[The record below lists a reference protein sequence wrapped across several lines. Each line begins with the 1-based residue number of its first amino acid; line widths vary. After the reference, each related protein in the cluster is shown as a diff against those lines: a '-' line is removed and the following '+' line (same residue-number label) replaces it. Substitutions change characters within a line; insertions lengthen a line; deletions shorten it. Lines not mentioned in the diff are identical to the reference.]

1 MTTRHVTIAAVGAAA
16 LVLPATAAQA
26 DIGSINP
33 ASGPVGTTVVVSG
46 NCPIGNEPHRAYASL
61 GRGTHTYSSGVDPVL
76 DWLSFGLG
84 TTGAPVF
91 PFMPDGAFSIPVTV
105 QANGTNANGETVADT
120 PAIGEALRVHI
131 QCWGKGVG
139 PQPETL
145 EEYMLDD
152 TFTVTDGSS
161 PGITPPATTPPATT
175 PPAATPPGTRLTVG
189 SSRTLPRKQSFGK
202 AQYKSLTPKVCTVT
216 GRKVKAETPGT
227 CKVKAVSVK
236 GKKKQKTIKIVV
248 Q

>member
-1 MTTRHVTIAAVGAAA
+1 MTTRRAMIAAVAAAA

-33 ASGPVGTTVVVSG
+33 TSGPVGTTVVVSG
-46 NCPIGNEPHRAYASL
+46 NCPIGNEPHRAYATV
-61 GRGTHTYSSGVDPVL
+61 GRGTHTYSSGPDPVL
-76 DWLSFGLG
+76 DWLSFGIG

-105 QANGTNANGETVADT
+105 QANGTNGNAETVADT
-120 PAIGEALRVHI
+120 PSIGEALRVHI

-139 PQPETL
+139 MQPETL
-145 EEYMLDD
+145 EEFMLDD

-161 PGITPPATTPPATT
+161 PGTTPPATTPPATT
-175 PPAATPPGTRLTVG
+175 PPGTGLSVG

-202 AQYKSLTPKVCTVT
+202 VRYKSLTPKVCKVT
-216 GRKVKAETPGT
+216 GRKVRAAMPGT

-236 GKKKQKTIKIVV
+236 GKKRHKTIKIVV